1 MKGDEIYTDEAV
13 SELGIF
19 GQVFWN
25 KNGELIESNEIGS
38 LMKTKPVANDEG
50 GVFAGFAYMDCPYRF
65 EGTDEEFYNGN
76 RFK

>member
-1 MKGDEIYTDEAV
+1 
-13 SELGIF
+13 
-19 GQVFWN
+19 
-25 KNGELIESNEIGS
+25 
-38 LMKTKPVANDEG
+38 MKTKPVANDEG